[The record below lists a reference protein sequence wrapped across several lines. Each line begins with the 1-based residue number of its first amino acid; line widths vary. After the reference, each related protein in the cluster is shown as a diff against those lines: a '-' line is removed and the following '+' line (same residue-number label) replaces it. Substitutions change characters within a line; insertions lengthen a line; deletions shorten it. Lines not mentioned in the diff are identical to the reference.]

1 MGIVNDQLSAVDEG
15 QKLIDDSG
23 EDRFIRQE
31 LLCYSVNLKRSLIDR
46 SLGPNV
52 LVIVSASQFSVDN
65 FNAANLYN
73 AMSLP
78 DLKARRFG
86 IKYNLSHVSPSQPR
100 PWLGSPMHRL
110 VHCPHGLCVL

>member
-1 MGIVNDQLSAVDEG
+1 
-15 QKLIDDSG
+15 
-23 EDRFIRQE
+23 
-31 LLCYSVNLKRSLIDR
+31 VNLKRSLIDR

-78 DLKARRFG
+78 DL
-86 IKYNLSHVSPSQPR
+86 
-100 PWLGSPMHRL
+100 
-110 VHCPHGLCVL
+110 